1 MDTTRYK
8 EENRARQQAGA
19 QLASIEESVTCLKHA
34 EDCDDSA
41 CGADCPHD
49 EDEAREAITD
59 DVLSVEVRTDW
70 HTVGA
75 VEAAKPTHY
84 KILLCWGGPAVQI
97 VGTLDAYNHPD
108 SAKMQYQDWFTT
120 WLDYPLTQAEVE
132 TVIKYAQQF
141 SFDQ

>member
-1 MDTTRYK
+1 MDTTQYK
-8 EENRARQQAGA
+8 EENRAREEAGA
-19 QLASIEESVTCLKHA
+19 QLASIEELVTCLKHA
-34 EDCDDSA
+34 EECDDTA

-49 EDEAREAITD
+49 ADEAREAITD

-97 VGTLDAYNHPD
+97 IGTLDKYNQPD
-108 SAKMQYQDWFTT
+108 SARLQYQDWFTEWT
-120 WLDYPLTQAEVE
+120 DFLLTDEEEQM
-132 TVIKYAQQF
+132 VITYAQQCY
-141 SFDQ
+141 FDE